1 MRSSSMLGRTWLY
14 RSNVIPI
21 VKWSNASDTILVG
34 MPAISPR
41 VAKALAESLDKSF
54 PWNVGFPFVNVEP
67 ILELWNIISDISG
80 FDD

>member
-1 MRSSSMLGRTWLY
+1 MLGRTWLY
-14 RSNVIPI
+14 RASVIPI
-21 VKWSNASDTILVG
+21 VRRSNASDTLSAG

-41 VAKALAESLDKSF
+41 VAKALAESLVKSF
-54 PWNVGFPFVNVEP
+54 PWNVGFPFGNVEP